1 MGVPV
6 PPGFVITTEAFN
18 YFMTVNGLK
27 NKVLNVIN
35 EVIREGKPE
44 EYEEA
49 ERRIKELIISTE
61 VPRDLH
67 DEIARAYMELSSM
80 FNTDAVAVAVRSSA
94 SAEDLKTASFAGQQ
108 DTYLNVR
115 GGVGGELI
123 KYVKHVWASTY
134 NARALAYR
142 DEKDIPHDEAQMA
155 VIVQKLVNGRAAG
168 VMFTINPVTGNESEA
183 VIEASWGL
191 GEAVVGGMVTPDRWV
206 VDKGGL
212 VIKDRVISRKSVM
225 MVRDEAGLTKMVEV
239 PRDLVEKPS
248 LSDKEVLALA
258 KVGIELEGRLGYPLD
273 IEWVIDADS
282 GNIYIVQMRPE
293 TVYSGGKAKV
303 ISEAKATV
311 GKAVVKGIA
320 ASPGV
325 AVGRVRIC
333 LTPEEARAKMSK
345 GDILVTKMTNPDW
358 VPYMRIASAI
368 ITDEGGMTSHAAIVS
383 RELGIPAI
391 VGTGNATS
399 VLRDGEVYTVDAVH
413 GGVVYEGEAKELVGK
428 AKAVK
433 EETMASANT
442 NELILHIYRS
452 IRTATG
458 VYMNLGVPE
467 KIDEY
472 KDLPF
477 DGIGLMRIE
486 FVLSSYIGDH
496 PLHLISI
503 GNEEK
508 FINKLA
514 EGVATWPRPYTQGR
528 SLSGLVT
535 SRAMSIGS

>member
-1 MGVPV
+1 
-6 PPGFVITTEAFN
+6 
-18 YFMTVNGLK
+18 
-27 NKVLNVIN
+27 
-35 EVIREGKPE
+35 
-44 EYEEA
+44 
-49 ERRIKELIISTE
+49 
-61 VPRDLH
+61 
-67 DEIARAYMELSSM
+67 
-80 FNTDAVAVAVRSSA
+80 
-94 SAEDLKTASFAGQQ
+94 
-108 DTYLNVR
+108 
-115 GGVGGELI
+115 
-123 KYVKHVWASTY
+123 
-134 NARALAYR
+134 
-142 DEKDIPHDEAQMA
+142 
-155 VIVQKLVNGRAAG
+155 
-168 VMFTINPVTGNESEA
+168 
-183 VIEASWGL
+183 
-191 GEAVVGGMVTPDRWV
+191 
-206 VDKGGL
+206 
-212 VIKDRVISRKSVM
+212 
-225 MVRDEAGLTKMVEV
+225 
-239 PRDLVEKPS
+239 
-248 LSDKEVLALA
+248 
-258 KVGIELEGRLGYPLD
+258 
-273 IEWVIDADS
+273 
-282 GNIYIVQMRPE
+282 MRPE

-399 VLRDGEVYTVDAVH
+399 VLRDGELYTVDAVH
-413 GGVVYEGEAKELVGK
+413 GVVYEGEAKELVGK

-514 EGVATWPRPYTQGR
+514 EGVAYVAKAIYQGP
-528 SLSGLVT
+528 
-535 SRAMSIGS
+535 

>member
-1 MGVPV
+1 MADYKFIVWLNEEVKDSSILGGKGANLNKLVLMGVPV

-61 VPRDLH
+61 VPRDLR
-67 DEIARAYMELSSM
+67 DEIARAYMELSNM

-94 SAEDLKTASFAGQQ
+94 NAEDLKTASFAGQQ

-115 GGVGGELI
+115 GIGELI

-212 VIKDRVISRKSVM
+212 MIKDRVISRKSVM

-248 LSDKEVLALA
+248 LSDEEVLALA
-258 KVGIELEGRLGYPLD
+258 KVGIELEGRL
-273 IEWVIDADS
+273 VIHWTLS
-282 GNIYIVQMRPE
+282 G
-293 TVYSGGKAKV
+293 S
-303 ISEAKATV
+303 
-311 GKAVVKGIA
+311 
-320 ASPGV
+320 
-325 AVGRVRIC
+325 
-333 LTPEEARAKMSK
+333 
-345 GDILVTKMTNPDW
+345 
-358 VPYMRIASAI
+358 
-368 ITDEGGMTSHAAIVS
+368 
-383 RELGIPAI
+383 
-391 VGTGNATS
+391 
-399 VLRDGEVYTVDAVH
+399 
-413 GGVVYEGEAKELVGK
+413 
-428 AKAVK
+428 
-433 EETMASANT
+433 
-442 NELILHIYRS
+442 
-452 IRTATG
+452 
-458 VYMNLGVPE
+458 
-467 KIDEY
+467 
-472 KDLPF
+472 
-477 DGIGLMRIE
+477 LMRTRAI
-486 FVLSSYIGDH
+486 
-496 PLHLISI
+496 
-503 GNEEK
+503 
-508 FINKLA
+508 
-514 EGVATWPRPYTQGR
+514 YTLFR
-528 SLSGLVT
+528 
-535 SRAMSIGS
+535 